1 MSNIFYSEVDP
12 NLQAELNARGQA
24 GGQRKTADLNWMLG
38 KVANAEVRAYEGNSI
53 EKPVDSPYAV
63 LGGQSVLESRFQPNT
78 YLSNQTYE
86 VTNISYDTNGRAY
99 LRSDSFNDSSHR
111 VAPYIT
117 DVSVAIG
124 DHSMGLLNKAT
135 IKIEIPNPQ
144 RDLDGIEDV
153 WLRPGRYVQIKIA
166 YPESAVIT
174 KLHLSSSSLPNEA
187 ALKAK
192 YPTLFNDNKL
202 QDQISRINE
211 YSFIGLITSFTF
223 NYTDAGFVEASLS
236 LTGTSNSYT
245 DVSMFIP
252 TEPEDK
258 NEAKITPKPEKPVTA
273 YDIGIVTAQSA
284 TTASTLEHSADKG
297 VPNFYELF
305 NKSYESQRTNYIKI
319 TNNNS
324 GLIAWDTKTTNT
336 DQFILFGDLYN
347 QTKKELEVELNV
359 KNQLTASGSASIANT
374 ADDIFP
380 NSTYSRY
387 ITLAAL
393 IDFINITI
401 IKPKFENDTN
411 ALIMC
416 DDIQC
421 SSTYYDNVVSSNPM
435 DVLFVSKTLT
445 EDNAGS
451 HYGDLKFFEGVKKPS
466 EKWQGYVQSTANSK
480 VIKPSRIFIN
490 EQVVKR
496 VYDMLNISS
505 KGRFLLKEFIKNILS
520 SINTASGGTIELN
533 LVTSPDPQFA
543 NKLSIVDSKYL
554 KPIDLSAVETAKVPY
569 SVPMF
574 ANHPAGS
581 IVSDFK
587 FDASLPESAKNLS
600 YVLNQGTEISDDD
613 IAPHMNFMYNSKNV
627 DDLNKLIDDYKNRHT
642 AAVKNLAETRAKIG
656 FLPRVKE
663 MQSAYAGAIKT
674 YLKFPTPDIN
684 KSKQMTAP
692 IFPFS
697 VQFTIDGVNGLR
709 YGDILTFD
717 ALPTKYKVNT
727 VFSIIGITHTI
738 SSDGQWTTEV
748 RCIMRPAID

>member
-1 MSNIFYSEVDP
+1 
-12 NLQAELNARGQA
+12 
-24 GGQRKTADLNWMLG
+24 
-38 KVANAEVRAYEGNSI
+38 
-53 EKPVDSPYAV
+53 
-63 LGGQSVLESRFQPNT
+63 
-78 YLSNQTYE
+78 
-86 VTNISYDTNGRAY
+86 
-99 LRSDSFNDSSHR
+99 
-111 VAPYIT
+111 
-117 DVSVAIG
+117 
-124 DHSMGLLNKAT
+124 
-135 IKIEIPNPQ
+135 
-144 RDLDGIEDV
+144 
-153 WLRPGRYVQIKIA
+153 
-166 YPESAVIT
+166 
-174 KLHLSSSSLPNEA
+174 
-187 ALKAK
+187 
-192 YPTLFNDNKL
+192 
-202 QDQISRINE
+202 
-211 YSFIGLITSFTF
+211 
-223 NYTDAGFVEASLS
+223 
-236 LTGTSNSYT
+236 
-245 DVSMFIP
+245 
-252 TEPEDK
+252 
-258 NEAKITPKPEKPVTA
+258 
-273 YDIGIVTAQSA
+273 
-284 TTASTLEHSADKG
+284 
-297 VPNFYELF
+297 
-305 NKSYESQRTNYIKI
+305 
-319 TNNNS
+319 
-324 GLIAWDTKTTNT
+324 
-336 DQFILFGDLYN
+336 
-347 QTKKELEVELNV
+347 
-359 KNQLTASGSASIANT
+359 
-374 ADDIFP
+374 
-380 NSTYSRY
+380 
-387 ITLAAL
+387 
-393 IDFINITI
+393 
-401 IKPKFENDTN
+401 
-411 ALIMC
+411 
-416 DDIQC
+416 
-421 SSTYYDNVVSSNPM
+421 
-435 DVLFVSKTLT
+435 
-445 EDNAGS
+445 
-451 HYGDLKFFEGVKKPS
+451 VKKPD

-554 KPIDLSAVETAKVPY
+554 KPIDPSAVEPAKVPY

-574 ANHPAGS
+574 ANHPSGS

-613 IAPHMNFMYNSKNV
+613 IAPHMNFMYNSKNA

-642 AAVKNLAETRAKIG
+642 AAAKNLAETRAKIG

>member
-1 MSNIFYSEVDP
+1 MSNIFYSEVDA
-12 NLQAELNARGQA
+12 NLQAELNARGNA

-38 KVANAEVRAYEGNSI
+38 KIANAEILAYEGNSI
-53 EKPVDSPYAV
+53 ETLVDSPYAV
-63 LGGQSVLESRFQPNT
+63 LGGRTVLESRFQPAT

-99 LRSDSFNDSSHR
+99 LRSDSLNDTSHR

-117 DVSVAIG
+117 DVTVTIG

-144 RDLDGIEDV
+144 RDLDGIEDI

-166 YPESAVIT
+166 HPESAVIT
-174 KLHLSSSSLPNEA
+174 KGRLTSKTLPNEA
-187 ALKAK
+187 AMKAK
-192 YPTLFNDNKL
+192 YPTLFNDGKL
-202 QDQISRINE
+202 QEQISRINE
-211 YSFIGLITSFTF
+211 YSFIGLITSFKF
-223 NYTDAGFVEASLS
+223 NYTEAGFVEASLS

-245 DVSMFIP
+245 DVSMFMP
-252 TEPEDK
+252 TETVDK
-258 NEAKITPKPEKPVTA
+258 NEAKIKPKPIKPATA
-273 YDIGIVTAQSA
+273 YDVGIVTAQSA
-284 TTASTLEHSADKG
+284 ITASTLEHSADQG
-297 VPNFYELF
+297 VPNFYESF
-305 NKSYESQRTNYIKI
+305 NNQYESLRTKHVEL
-319 TNNNS
+319 TNNKS
-324 GLIAWDTKTTNT
+324 GLIAWNDNSTNT

-359 KNQLTASGSASIANT
+359 KNQLTASGSTSIANT

-393 IDFINITI
+393 TDFINTTI
-401 IKPKFENDTN
+401 IQPKFKNDPN

-421 SSTYYDNVVSSNPM
+421 SSNYYDNVVSSNPI

-451 HYGDLKFFEGVKKPS
+451 QYGDLKFFEGITKPH
-466 EKWQGYVQSTANSK
+466 EKWQGYVHTTANTT

-505 KGRFLLKEFIKNILS
+505 KGRFLLKEFIKSILTT
-520 SINTASGGTIELN
+520 INTASGGTIELN

-543 NKLSIVDSKYL
+543 NKLSIVDVKYL
-554 KPIDLSAVETAKVPY
+554 KPIDIATAEKVKVPY

-574 ANHPAGS
+574 ANHPYGS

-627 DDLNKLIDDYKNRHT
+627 DALNKLIGDYKNRH
-642 AAVKNLAETRAKIG
+642 AAAAKNLAETRSKLG

-663 MQSAYAGAIKT
+663 MQSAYAGAIKA
-674 YLKFPTPDIN
+674 YLKYPAADIN

-692 IFPFS
+692 IFPFT

-738 SSDGQWTTEV
+738 TSDGQWTTEV